1 MQTTRPT
8 HPGHAILVNLG
19 ITAKN
24 VTRFTIECAGP
35 DVLPTITLTQ
45 VVLGLPEPTYSV
57 STREIASAQPIGFDL
72 DAACQSAREK
82 VAEAIEWSY
91 LKARIA
97 MADKFYA
104 GKCVGSLHTGGAA

>member
-1 MQTTRPT
+1 MNRQT

-24 VTRFTIECAGP
+24 VTRFTIECNGP
-35 DVLPTITLTQ
+35 NDLPTITLTQ
-45 VVLGLPEPTYSV
+45 VLLSFPEPTYLI

-72 DAACQSAREK
+72 EAACQSAREK
-82 VAEAIEWSY
+82 VAETIEWAY

-97 MADKFYA
+97 MADQFYA
-104 GKCVGSLHTGGAA
+104 GKCLSDLHTGGAV